1 MIVLDTE
8 AADPL
13 YMQIYR
19 QLKEQILSGRLPEG
33 SKLPSTRGL
42 AGALHVS
49 RNTVESA
56 YAQLFSEGYVAGRR
70 GSGFVVEATEAY
82 DFAGKEPVAA
92 PPPPDA
98 GAHRLPPNSGFAEE
112 GLGGQLPVPVSVDF
126 RYGALDPAYFPMRQ
140 WRRLTAKCLAEAD
153 GDIMVEYSDGKGDPG
168 LRTEIMRH
176 IAKTRGVVCE
186 PGQIMVSAGIHHSL
200 SLLCQLFREHISGIG
215 MEDPGF
221 IWANQIL
228 ANHGCTVR
236 PIGLDKD
243 GIRLDEVEESGV
255 NAVYVTPSHQ
265 FPMGAVMPIQRRLQ
279 LLQWAKR
286 RDGIIIE
293 DDYDSELRYN
303 SKPIPSIQSI
313 DTAGSVVY
321 IGTFSKSL
329 SPSLR
334 VNYMVLPRRWMDV
347 YDRRF
352 SWYQSPAALLQQ
364 HTLRAFLA
372 EGHWDRHLRMVTH
385 AGKRKHDLLLRSLQD
400 TLGSRFLVHGKNA
413 GLHIVLE
420 SAAGH
425 TEGELVRT
433 AAKQGVNVWPLSA
446 FWSRREHYSGN
457 MVLLGFGGVDEAA
470 IEDGVL
476 RLGRAWL

>member
-19 QLKEQILSGRLPEG
+19 QLKGQILSGSIPEG
-33 SKLPSTRGL
+33 SRLPSTRGL
-42 AGALHVS
+42 AGALNVS

-56 YAQLFSEGYVAGRR
+56 YAQLFSEGYVSGRR
-70 GSGFVVEATEAY
+70 GSGFIVEGTETY
-82 DFAGKEPVAA
+82 DFARAA
-92 PPPPDA
+92 SPAYKTPADS
-98 GAHRLPPNSGFAEE
+98 GSRKLNPNADRADIKI
-112 GLGGQLPVPVSVDF
+112 GQETPVPISVDF
-126 RYGALDPAYFPMRQ
+126 RYGVLEPAYFPMRQ
-140 WRRLTAKCLAEAD
+140 WRRLTAKCLAAAE
-153 GDIMVEYSDGKGDPG
+153 GDIMMEYSDGKGDMG
-168 LRTEIMRH
+168 LRTEIMKH

-186 PGQIMVSAGIHHSL
+186 PGQIIVSAGIHHSL

-228 ANHGCTVR
+228 ANQGCTVF

-243 GIRLDEVEESGV
+243 GIRLDELEESQV

-265 FPMGAVMPIQRRLQ
+265 FPMGAVLPIQRRLQ

-286 RDGIIIE
+286 KDGIIIE

-313 DTAGSVVY
+313 DTAGNVVY

-334 VNYMVLPRRWMDV
+334 VNYLVLPRRWMEV
-347 YDRRF
+347 YDRKF
-352 SWYQSPAALLQQ
+352 SWYQSPVSLLQQ
-364 HTLRAFLA
+364 LTLRAFLE
-372 EGHWDRHLRMVTH
+372 EGYWDRHLRRVTH
-385 AGKRKHDLLLRSLQD
+385 SGKRKHDLLLRSIQD
-400 TLGSRFLVHGKNA
+400 MLGSRFLLHGKNA
-413 GLHIVLE
+413 GFHIVLE
-420 SAAGH
+420 STAGHKEEELIRSAAG
-425 TEGELVRT
+425 
-433 AAKQGVNVWPLSA
+433 QGVNLWPLSA
-446 FWSRREHYSGN
+446 FWARRERYPGN

-470 IEDGVL
+470 IADGVR
-476 RLGRAWL
+476 RLGKAWQ

>member
-70 GSGFVVEATEAY
+70 GSGFVVEGTETY
-82 DFAGKEPVAA
+82 DFAKSEPIAA
-92 PPPPDA
+92 VPQPDA
-98 GAHRLPPNSGFAEE
+98 DSHRLPPGTGFGEE
-112 GLGGQLPVPVSVDF
+112 GVGLMPPVPVSVDF

-140 WRRLTAKCLAEAD
+140 WRRLTTKCLAAAD
-153 GDIMVEYSDGKGDPG
+153 GDNMVEYSDGKGDLS
-168 LRTEIMRH
+168 LRTAIMRH

-200 SLLCQLFREHISGIG
+200 SLLCQLLRGHISGIG

-221 IWANQIL
+221 IWANQVF
-228 ANHGCTVR
+228 ANHGFDVQ

-279 LLQWAKR
+279 LLQWAKHK
-286 RDGIIIE
+286 DGIIIE

-313 DTAGSVVY
+313 DKAGTVVY

-334 VNYMVLPRRWMDV
+334 VNYMVLPRRWMEV
-347 YDRRF
+347 YDRQF
-352 SWYQSPAALLQQ
+352 SWYQSPVALLQQ

-372 EGHWDRHLRMVTH
+372 EGHWERHLRMVNH
-385 AGKRKHDLLLRSLQD
+385 SGKRKHDLLLRSLQD

-420 SAAGH
+420 SVAGH
-425 TEGELVRT
+425 TEGELVRS
-433 AAKQGVNVWPLSA
+433 AAEQGVNVWPLSA
-446 FWSRREHYSGN
+446 FWSRRERYSGN
-457 MVLLGFGGVDEAA
+457 MVLLGFGAVDEAA
-470 IEDGVL
+470 IADGVH
-476 RLGRAWL
+476 RLGTAWQ

>member
-8 AADPL
+8 VADPL

-19 QLKEQILSGRLPEG
+19 QLKEQILSGHLTEG

-82 DFAGKEPVAA
+82 DFGPRESIPGA
-92 PPPPDA
+92 PPPGA
-98 GAHRLPPNSGFAEE
+98 EAHRPLPHAGFTQEE
-112 GLGGQLPVPVSVDF
+112 TERMPPVPVSVDF
-126 RYGALDPAYFPMRQ
+126 RYGALDPAYFPLRQ
-140 WRRLTAKCLAEAD
+140 WRRLTTKCLAAAD
-153 GDIMVEYSDGKGDPG
+153 GDAMVEYSDGKGDIG

-186 PGQIMVSAGIHHSL
+186 PGQIIVSSGIHHSL
-200 SLLCQLFREHISGIG
+200 SLLCQLFRQHLSGIG

-228 ANHGCTVR
+228 ANHGCAVH

-313 DTAGSVVY
+313 DTVGNVVY

-334 VNYMVLPRRWMDV
+334 VNYMVLPRRWMEV
-347 YDRRF
+347 YDRQF
-352 SWYQSPAALLQQ
+352 SWYQSPVPLLQQ
-364 HTLRAFLA
+364 YTLRAFLA
-372 EGHWDRHLRMVTH
+372 GSHWERHLRMITH
-385 AGKRKHDLLLRSLQD
+385 SGKRKHDLLLRSIHD
-400 TLGSRFLVHGKNA
+400 ILGSRFLVHGKNA
-413 GLHIVLE
+413 GFHLVLE
-420 SAAGH
+420 SMAGH
-425 TEGELVRT
+425 TEKELVCS
-433 AAKQGVNVWPLSA
+433 AAEQGVQVWPLSA
-446 FWSRREHYSGN
+446 FWIRRERYSGN

-470 IEDGVL
+470 IEEGVS
-476 RLGRAWL
+476 RLGNAWQ